1 MTEVKYLNII
11 EKNVVQAV
19 LPVWRCVQN
28 NASQCRQMRRLL
40 ISRSKY
46 YEVYSV
52 FEMCK
57 SVSLYR
63 FGIYQ

>member
-28 NASQCRQMRRLL
+28 NASQCRQMRRASY
-40 ISRSKY
+40 IP
-46 YEVYSV
+46 
-52 FEMCK
+52 
-57 SVSLYR
+57 
-63 FGIYQ
+63 